1 MHELPLLLFT
11 LLLQGSVGITLW
23 LALLPARGISPRG
36 GLLLAFAMACTGLL
50 ASTLH
55 MGYPL
60 NALNALRH
68 VASSWLSREVV
79 FASLYLAALG
89 LCTLLALWRKPGG
102 RLLLPLAALFGVID
116 VYCMAQ
122 IYINTAVIT
131 WQHFNTQ
138 ILFMGSVGIVG
149 SVFAALTAPD
159 TRSRRVTLAVMLAAL
174 VVLVRLLVQP
184 LWMSALSDHAQI
196 VTLPHAPLAAFA
208 QLRSLYTL
216 SWAVSV
222 AGMIAFVLGGLR
234 HAKGL
239 LLAGSALLLLAEIA
253 LRFIFFSIG

>member
-1 MHELPLLLFT
+1 
-11 LLLQGSVGITLW
+11 
-23 LALLPARGISPRG
+23 
-36 GLLLAFAMACTGLL
+36 
-50 ASTLH
+50 
-55 MGYPL
+55 
-60 NALNALRH
+60 
-68 VASSWLSREVV
+68 
-79 FASLYLAALG
+79 
-89 LCTLLALWRKPGG
+89 
-102 RLLLPLAALFGVID
+102 
-116 VYCMAQ
+116 
-122 IYINTAVIT
+122 
-131 WQHFNTQ
+131 
-138 ILFMGSVGIVG
+138 MGSVGIVG

-159 TRSRRVTLAVMLAAL
+159 IRSRRVTLAVMLVAL

-196 VTLPHAPLAAFA
+196 VTLTHAPLAAFA